1 MIQQID
7 HEAYQNI
14 QRDEAQQEG
23 KDIENR
29 LPDGLIQVIRQGI
42 DAQTLEHLRPN
53 IRFKS
58 L

>member
-7 HEAYQNI
+7 HEAHQNI

-23 KDIENR
+23 EDIEYR
-29 LPDGLIQVIRQGI
+29 LPNGLIQIIRQGI
-42 DAQTLEHLRPN
+42 DAQALEHLRPN
-53 IRFKS
+53 IRLKS